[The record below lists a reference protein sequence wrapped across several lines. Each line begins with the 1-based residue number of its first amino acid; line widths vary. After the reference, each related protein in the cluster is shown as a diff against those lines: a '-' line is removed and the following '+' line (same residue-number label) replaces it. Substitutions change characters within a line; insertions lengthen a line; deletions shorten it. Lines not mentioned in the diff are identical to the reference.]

1 MPVACTR
8 RGRRLASALNV
19 ASEHQSPRIT
29 ARFAATTTTRKRDS
43 GRSKGLRLACVVIAV
58 EQRKPTD
65 RDVGNRILIKRVQMK
80 FVREVV
86 FGHAANL
93 TVSDDPAL
101 NFAGQ
106 HLLKQW
112 PVHRAVHQRLPRPAQ
127 LARNGGYRD
136 PLPLLP
142 HLHQS
147 GQSVPLVR
155 LVSLRASP
163 APFPAPKPPQ
173 SVPELLPPVPEQLP
187 GVSEHLPFGSV
198 ESAHRKG
205 MIPYRGLFGS
215 P

>member
-19 ASEHQSPRIT
+19 ASEHQSPGIT

-86 FGHAANL
+86 FGHAASL
-93 TVSDDPAL
+93 TVSDDAAL

-106 HLLKQW
+106 HLLKQC
-112 PVHRAVHQRLPRPAQ
+112 PVHRADHQRLPRPAQ
-127 LARNGGYRD
+127 LRAMADIEIRCPCCRICIRAAKASRWCVSSACE
-136 PLPLLP
+136 PRRHLSLLQSRRSRFP
-142 HLHQS
+142 SFCRPFLSSCQALLSTCHS
-147 GQSVPLVR
+147 GQLSQHTG
-155 LVSLRASP
+155 
-163 APFPAPKPPQ
+163 K
-173 SVPELLPPVPEQLP
+173 E
-187 GVSEHLPFGSV
+187 
-198 ESAHRKG
+198 
-205 MIPYRGLFGS
+205 
-215 P
+215 